1 MSSTLHIAVGQET
14 GNVPVTVLY
23 LKGSLDANTS
33 GELESK
39 ADEIIGGGNT
49 NLLLDLNGLDY
60 MGSAGLRAFNAISH
74 KLKDNGSGEIKL
86 LNPSEPVSKVI
97 KTLGFTDFF
106 DIQSDLDSAVKSF

>member
-39 ADEIIGGGNT
+39 ADELVGNGNT

-60 MGSAGLRAFNAISH
+60 MGSAGLRAFNAISR
-74 KLKDNGSGEIKL
+74 KLKDNGTGAMKL

-97 KTLGFTDFF
+97 KTLGFTDYF
-106 DIQSDLDSAVKSF
+106 DIHADLDSAVNSF

>member
-1 MSSTLHIAVGQET
+1 MSSALHIAVGQET
-14 GNVPVTVLY
+14 GKVPVTVLY

-39 ADEIIGGGNT
+39 ADELVGEGNT

-74 KLKDNGSGEIKL
+74 KLKENGTGAVKL

-97 KTLGFTDFF
+97 KTLGFTNFF
-106 DIQSDLDSAVKSF
+106 DIHTDLDSAVNSF